1 MEDKEKYMK
10 ILEYQYDGEALKRV
24 YENTQW
30 TVGIK
35 NWKPSNDIE
44 QIGNLER
51 HNCTDELFVLLE
63 GCCTLVYA
71 NEKENGLD
79 LEIIDMKPYAVY
91 QIPPSLWHNT
101 IMTKDA
107 KLLLIENSD
116 TSMENSELRDL
127 SEEELIRLKD
137 QMK

>member
-1 MEDKEKYMK
+1 MK

-24 YENTQW
+24 YENAQW

-51 HNCTDELFVLLE
+51 HNRTDELFVLLN
-63 GCCTLVYA
+63 GSCTLVYA
-71 NEKENGLD
+71 TEEGSGLN
-79 LEIIDMKPYAVY
+79 LTTVEMRPYAVY

-101 IMTKDA
+101 IMTKEA

-116 TSMENSELRDL
+116 TSMENSDLRDL
-127 SEEELIRLKD
+127 TEEEISFIKN

>member
-1 MEDKEKYMK
+1 MK
-10 ILEYQYDGEALKRV
+10 ISEVQYDGEALKRV
-24 YENTQW
+24 YENPKW

-51 HNCTDELFVLLE
+51 HNCTDELFVLLN
-63 GCCTLVYA
+63 GSCTLVYA
-71 NEKENGLD
+71 AEEENSLK
-79 LEIIDMKPYAVY
+79 LKTVEMRPHAVY

-101 IMTKDA
+101 IMTKEA

-116 TSMENSELRDL
+116 TSMENSDLRDL
-127 SEEELIRLKD
+127 TKEEVSSLKN